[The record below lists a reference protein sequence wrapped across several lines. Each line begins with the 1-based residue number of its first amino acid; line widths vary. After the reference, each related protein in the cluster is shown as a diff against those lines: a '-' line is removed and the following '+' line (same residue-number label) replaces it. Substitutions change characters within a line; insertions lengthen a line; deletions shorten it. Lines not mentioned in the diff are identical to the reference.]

1 MCAIQHEKRD
11 VMLADD
17 GGDRL
22 EDLLVR
28 VREQARQR
36 ILQCQIDEVF
46 QRDREKAAELRN
58 AVWLA
63 E

>member
-1 MCAIQHEKRD
+1 MCAVQHENRD

>member
-1 MCAIQHEKRD
+1 MCAVQHEERD

-28 VREQARQR
+28 IREQARQR
-36 ILQCQIDEVF
+36 ILQRQIDEVF
-46 QRDREKAAELRN
+46 QCDREKVAELRN